1 MNLNVCYTYT
11 YIGIPTKAYEN
22 CIVLLQTFY
31 VVRIGILV
39 NQTSIIIIIFF
50 FMTLHLLQYVI
61 TFFDKPLTQIRPAL
75 FYSGRGDIFLL
86 LFLIS
91 LVTCALTHPAA
102 PVGAPF
108 KTNKTKHIVE
118 KNIF

>member
-1 MNLNVCYTYT
+1 
-11 YIGIPTKAYEN
+11 
-22 CIVLLQTFY
+22 
-31 VVRIGILV
+31 
-39 NQTSIIIIIFF
+39 
-50 FMTLHLLQYVI
+50 MTLHLLQYVI

-75 FYSGRGDIFLL
+75 FCSGRGDIFLL

-108 KTNKTKHIVE
+108 KTNKTKHSRKKYLKKKKRN
-118 KNIF
+118 KNKRHFVVDVIMCMRRPNAFMCISPTRLTAPFKTLNNTALFI